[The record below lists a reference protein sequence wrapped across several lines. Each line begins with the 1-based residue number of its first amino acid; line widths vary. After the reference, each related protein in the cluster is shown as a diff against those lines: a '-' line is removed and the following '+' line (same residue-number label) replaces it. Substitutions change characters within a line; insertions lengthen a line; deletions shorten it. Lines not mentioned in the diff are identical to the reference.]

1 MAASCGDCCQGSI
14 WKDDLHRL
22 LTELNGGDEVKTDE
36 VTAARRLTR
45 SSHAG
50 AHHSGMVRLQRNL
63 GQNHGGH
70 SPRSGCNPPEAL
82 TAPCCAARSWTGCC
96 GAPTGTRAARSSC
109 QSCVSFRRGALLSP
123 LLLSPTVALP
133 SLSPPCRGHVLFAAF
148 AWTALCT
155 LLLSRGHRSAAV
167 PSAQTASA
175 CATAGIAVA
184 MWYSHVNFIKPQLQA
199 QAAKLKHGRSTDAEH
214 AGADEGWSQQ
224 RRRRGRGCVL
234 SSKPVGRRGSVFLGF
249 LHKGVLSSLL
259 SNT

>member
-123 LLLSPTVALP
+123 LLLFAMHQQSLCPLSLPLAVGTCFSPRLLGPP
-133 SLSPPCRGHVLFAAF
+133 SARCCCRVGIVLPPCR
-148 AWTALCT
+148 ALRLPRPVQPQALRWRCGT
-155 LLLSRGHRSAAV
+155 VMSTSSSRS
-167 PSAQTASA
+167 
-175 CATAGIAVA
+175 C
-184 MWYSHVNFIKPQLQA
+184 K
-199 QAAKLKHGRSTDAEH
+199 
-214 AGADEGWSQQ
+214 
-224 RRRRGRGCVL
+224 RRRR
-234 SSKPVGRRGSVFLGF
+234 
-249 LHKGVLSSLL
+249 
-259 SNT
+259 N